1 MHLLFGSLL
10 SPALDLVDRMGVSLV
25 RGEEGEGMTV
35 RGSSGL
41 MWESKHILA
50 VRLTIAMQMVNV

>member
-1 MHLLFGSLL
+1 
-10 SPALDLVDRMGVSLV
+10 MGVSLV

-41 MWESKHILA
+41 MWEGKHILA
-50 VRLTIAMQMVNV
+50 VSLTIAIQMVNVETVLDRQVM